1 MSQTRGMVDI
11 LEHVCHAHVLFK
23 DCIPGM
29 HSQNRQ
35 ELQDSSR
42 FLFPTQLEMSH
53 KHLDA
58 TPGDSQEELTLL
70 QFKRSILLPQ
80 ERKPQ
85 TTTKQE
91 ACPATNI

>member
-53 KHLDA
+53 R
-58 TPGDSQEELTLL
+58 LL
-70 QFKRSILLPQ
+70 LFFFKRLDCFTVQAMHRALNAIIV
-80 ERKPQ
+80 
-85 TTTKQE
+85 T
-91 ACPATNI
+91 C